1 MKIKMKVSLS
11 GPEYNL
17 VPNEVTDRFGKKEA
31 LRLCKAGYAEPVDA
45 SEAETAEPEPE
56 AEPETEGEA

>member
-31 LRLCKAGYAEPVDA
+31 LRLCKAGYAEPVDTA
-45 SEAETAEPEPE
+45 EAEAPEPETE
-56 AEPETEGEA
+56 AEPESEEEA